1 MIVKQFQF
9 NHFGQNT
16 YVIHDESTLQS
27 AVIDPGCFFDIEKQE
42 LKSYILTNNLQLE
55 AIIFTHCH
63 LDHAFGAA
71 FIKQEYPHISIY
83 AHKEENF
90 FIQDAIGQ
98 GLRFGISMEQPPP
111 ITHFISDGSII
122 EIGNSKLYAIHVPG
136 HSKGSLCYYNAEEH
150 FLIAGDVLF
159 AGSIGRS
166 DLPGGSHET
175 LVQGIISKLLILP
188 EHTVV
193 YSGHGPATTIGK
205 EKTSNPFLQ

>member
-1 MIVKQFQF
+1 MIITHFQF

-16 YVIHDESTLQS
+16 YVIHDETTLQC
-27 AVIDPGCFFDIEKQE
+27 AVVDPGCFFDIEKQE
-42 LKSYILTNNLQLE
+42 LKSYILTNKLQLE

-71 FIKQEYPHISIY
+71 FVKQEFPHISVY
-83 AHKEENF
+83 GHKEENF

-98 GLRFGISMEQPPP
+98 GLRFGISMEQPPS
-111 ITHFISDGSII
+111 ITHYISDGSII
-122 EIGNSKLYAIHVPG
+122 EIGKSKLYAIHVPG
-136 HSKGSLCYYNAEEH
+136 HSKGSLCYYNAENN

-188 EHTVV
+188 EQTVV